1 MSNQVWIFIAVV
13 VIVAIIVAYQRS
25 RQSQVQQTRD
35 LRMGAQEQGQA
46 QSPSEEISQREE
58 RRLTGMSTED
68 RDWEQASL
76 QRNRDIQE
84 QRRTEGPDAPLSC
97 PHMRPGAILRGTR
110 NSAGRELCAPRCVPP
125 RWHARGN
132 RCSTD
137 GQLPGR

>member
-84 QRRTEGPDAPLSC
+84 QRRTEGPDAPL
-97 PHMRPGAILRGTR
+97 
-110 NSAGRELCAPRCVPP
+110 
-125 RWHARGN
+125 
-132 RCSTD
+132 
-137 GQLPGR
+137 

>member
-1 MSNQVWIFIAVV
+1 MSNQVWILIAVV

-46 QSPSEEISQREE
+46 QSPGEEISQREE

-76 QRNRDIQE
+76 QRNRDIQDE
-84 QRRTEGPDAPLSC
+84 Q
-97 PHMRPGAILRGTR
+97 
-110 NSAGRELCAPRCVPP
+110 
-125 RWHARGN
+125 ARQVQA
-132 RCSTD
+132 SED
-137 GQLPGR
+137 LP

>member
-1 MSNQVWIFIAVV
+1 MSGQWWILVAVV

-25 RQSQVQQTRD
+25 RQGQVRQTRD

-84 QRRTEGPDAPLSC
+84 QRHTEGPDAPL
-97 PHMRPGAILRGTR
+97 
-110 NSAGRELCAPRCVPP
+110 
-125 RWHARGN
+125 
-132 RCSTD
+132 
-137 GQLPGR
+137 